1 MSLPKLIA
9 GPIMSQICVCFMNC
23 YYLKDVEHVYCKSC
37 SIHPIIYADNFM
49 PSYDGLWDP

>member
-1 MSLPKLIA
+1 MILPKLIA

-23 YYLKDVEHVYCKSC
+23 YYLKDVEHVYYKSC
-37 SIHPIIYADNFM
+37 SIHPIMYADNFM